1 MNETDLKALFDR
13 ANKSVINPEAKNQAI
28 QAAMAEFEMHNT
40 EDVELRNDGGNKKF
54 SRRQGLIN
62 LLRPTEQDNQLSR
75 RDRMNRKNTAWSY
88 GFLATASVALIA
100 GVIVLNAPLEPG
112 KTFDN
117 RSDMP
122 RITAPQSINEMIIE
136 TVKVDEPQIVVTH
149 SNNAEF
155 VVSVDVEESGSNT
168 DSLDRES
175 TLAMTKEAISLPSVA
190 EDSASFDLHESPV
203 LTTSNNVTK
212 YLTFDMDVAAPGNTQ
227 IHRNTGS
234 ILLPPSDYREVNL
247 RQENRERFENIESNP
262 VQRVAEKPV
271 STFSIDV
278 DTASYSFVRRSL
290 NRGLLPDKSAVRV
303 EEFLNYFDYDYPV
316 PKDRSKPFTTNVIVG
331 DAPWNPGNKLIHIG
345 IKGYEIEEQPK
356 SNLVFL
362 LDVSGSMSDQDKLP
376 LVKQSIGLLLSQLEQ
391 EDTVAIVVY
400 AGTAGTVLE
409 PTPVKDKYK
418 IQNALNMLEAGGST
432 AGAEGIQL
440 AYQLAEQNFD
450 KSAINRIILATDGD
464 FNVGIDQPEQLKG
477 FVERKREQGIYL
489 SVLGFGGGNYFDQM
503 MQSLAQNGNG
513 VATYIDTISE
523 ARKVLV
529 KEATSSL
536 FPIAQDV
543 KIQVDFNPATV
554 SEYRLIGYETRQLQ
568 REDFNNDQVD
578 AGDIGSGH
586 TVTALYEITPVDS
599 DAGLI
604 DDSRYASPT
613 TTDVSIR
620 DEYALLKLRFKLP
633 GENESTL
640 VEQIIPNRNTLG
652 GSESSWQQ
660 REFQFSAAVAAFAQ
674 ILEGGQYTGDW
685 GYDEVIEVALSSRGD
700 DHFGYR
706 NEFVQLVRLAKVANE
721 M

>member
-1 MNETDLKALFDR
+1 MKETDLKTIFNQ
-13 ANKSVINPEAKNQAI
+13 ANKSVINPEAKRQAI
-28 QAAMAEFEMHNT
+28 QAAMTEFEIHNS
-40 EDVELRNDGGNKKF
+40 EDDELQNDGGNKKF

-62 LLRPTEQDNQLSR
+62 FLRTTEQDNQLSR
-75 RDRMNRKNTAWSY
+75 RDRMNRKNTAWNY
-88 GFLATASVALIA
+88 GLLATASVALIA
-100 GVIVLNAPLEPG
+100 GVIVLDVPLLEPDMPLE
-112 KTFDN
+112 N

-122 RITAPQSINEMIIE
+122 LIAEPQSINEMIVE
-136 TVKVDEPQIVVTH
+136 TVIV
-149 SNNAEF
+149 E
-155 VVSVDVEESGSNT
+155 GSRNNT
-168 DSLDRES
+168 DSVDRAS
-175 TLAMTKEAISLPSVA
+175 PLVKRKEARKEANSLPYYEKSVDYSEFFSSGTEKA
-190 EDSASFDLHESPV
+190 IPGKTQMHLNIDSYIPLPSPDFRQD
-203 LTTSNNVTK
+203 NV
-212 YLTFDMDVAAPGNTQ
+212 
-227 IHRNTGS
+227 
-234 ILLPPSDYREVNL
+234 
-247 RQENRERFENIESNP
+247 RQEHRERFENKVSNP
-262 VQRVAEKPV
+262 VQLVSEKPV

-290 NRGLLPDKSAVRV
+290 NRSRLPDKSAVRV
-303 EEFLNYFDYDYPV
+303 EEFLNYFEYDYPV

-376 LVKQSIGLLLSQLEQ
+376 LVKQSIGLLLSQLKH

-400 AGTAGTVLE
+400 AGAAGTVLE

-418 IQNALNMLEAGGST
+418 IQNALNLLEAGGST
-432 AGAEGIQL
+432 AGAEGIRL

-464 FNVGIDQPEQLKG
+464 FNVGIDQPEQLKS

-489 SVLGFGGGNYFDQM
+489 SVLGFGGGNYYDQM

-599 DAGLI
+599 ETGLI
-604 DDSRYASPT
+604 DDSRYANPT
-613 TTDVSIR
+613 TTDGSIT

-652 GSESSWQQ
+652 GGEPSWQQ
-660 REFQFSAAVAAFAQ
+660 REFQFSSAVAAFAQ

-685 GYDEVIEVALSSRGD
+685 GFDEVIEIALSSRGD
-700 DHFGYR
+700 DNYGYR

>member
-28 QAAMAEFEMHNT
+28 QAAMAEFEIHST
-40 EDVELRNDGGNKKF
+40 EDLELRNDGGNKKF

-62 LLRPTEQDNQLSR
+62 FLRPTEQDNQLSR
-75 RDRMNRKNTAWSY
+75 RDRMNRKNTTWSY
-88 GFLATASVALIA
+88 GLLATASVALIA
-100 GVIVLNAPLEPG
+100 GFIVLNAPLETGMPL
-112 KTFDN
+112 DN
-117 RSDMP
+117 RSDMS
-122 RITAPQSINEMIIE
+122 RIAAPQSINEMIVE

-149 SNNAEF
+149 SNNEEF
-155 VVSVDVEESGSNT
+155 VVSVDVEEPGSNT
-168 DSLDRES
+168 GSLDRES
-175 TLAMTKEAISLPSVA
+175 PLAMTKEARSLPPVPEESV
-190 EDSASFDLHESPV
+190 SFDLHESPV
-203 LTTSNNVTK
+203 LTTPNKGTT
-212 YLTFDMDVAAPGNTQ
+212 YFTFDTEIAASGKPQ
-227 IHRNTGS
+227 IHRSTGS
-234 ILLPPSDYREVNL
+234 ILPPPSDYREDKV
-247 RQENRERFENIESNP
+247 RQEYRERFENIESNP

-362 LDVSGSMSDQDKLP
+362 LDVSGSMADQDKLP

-432 AGAEGIQL
+432 AGAEGIRL

-543 KIQVDFNPATV
+543 KIKVDFNPATV

-613 TTDVSIR
+613 TTDGSIR

-652 GSESSWQQ
+652 GGESSWQQ

-685 GYDEVIEVALSSRGD
+685 GYDEVIEVALSSRGND
-700 DHFGYR
+700 NYGYR

>member
-1 MNETDLKALFDR
+1 MNETDLKTLFNQ
-13 ANKSVINPEAKNQAI
+13 ANKSVINPEAKRQAI
-28 QAAMAEFEMHNT
+28 QAAMTEFEMHNT
-40 EDVELRNDGGNKKF
+40 EDDELQNDGGNKKF

-62 LLRPTEQDNQLSR
+62 FLRPTEQDNQLSR

-88 GFLATASVALIA
+88 GLLATASVALIA
-100 GVIVLNAPLEPG
+100 GVIVLNAPLLEPG
-112 KTFDN
+112 MPLEN

-122 RITAPQSINEMIIE
+122 QIAVPQSINEMIVE
-136 TVKVDEPQIVVTH
+136 TVK
-149 SNNAEF
+149 
-155 VVSVDVEESGSNT
+155 VEESGSNT

-175 TLAMTKEAISLPSVA
+175 PLVKRKEAKSLQVYELSGGYSEIFTFGTEKAKPGKTQMHLNIDSYIPLPSLDFR
-190 EDSASFDLHESPV
+190 ED
-203 LTTSNNVTK
+203 N
-212 YLTFDMDVAAPGNTQ
+212 G
-227 IHRNTGS
+227 
-234 ILLPPSDYREVNL
+234 
-247 RQENRERFENIESNP
+247 RQEHRERFENKESNP

-290 NRGLLPDKSAVRV
+290 NRSLLPDKSAVRV

-345 IKGYEIEEQPK
+345 IRGYEIEEQPK

-376 LVKQSIGLLLSQLEQ
+376 LVKQSIGLLLSQLKQ

-400 AGTAGTVLE
+400 AGAAGTVLE
-409 PTPVKDKYK
+409 PTPVEDKYK

-432 AGAEGIQL
+432 AGAEGIRL

-450 KSAINRIILATDGD
+450 KLAINRIILATDGD
-464 FNVGIDQPEQLKG
+464 FNVGIDQPEQLKS

-489 SVLGFGGGNYFDQM
+489 SVLGFGGGNYYDQM

-599 DAGLI
+599 ETGLI
-604 DDSRYASPT
+604 DDSRYANPT
-613 TTDVSIR
+613 TTDGSIK

-652 GSESSWQQ
+652 DGETSWQQ
-660 REFQFSAAVAAFAQ
+660 RVFQFSSAVAAFAQ

-700 DHFGYR
+700 DNYGYR

>member
-1 MNETDLKALFDR
+1 MNETDLKTLFDQ

-28 QAAMAEFEMHNT
+28 QAAMAEFEMHSA

-62 LLRPTEQDNQLSR
+62 LLRPTERDNQLSG
-75 RDRMNRKNTAWSY
+75 RDRMNWKNTTWSY
-88 GFLATASVALIA
+88 GLLATASVALIA
-100 GVIVLNAPLEPG
+100 GVIVLNAPLETGMPI
-112 KTFDN
+112 DN
-117 RSDMP
+117 SSDMP
-122 RITAPQSINEMIIE
+122 RIAAPQIMNEMKVE
-136 TVKVDEPQIVVTH
+136 TVKVDEPQILVTH

-203 LTTSNNVTK
+203 LTTHKGTT
-212 YLTFDMDVAAPGNTQ
+212 YFTFDTEIAASGKTQ

-234 ILLPPSDYREVNL
+234 ILPPTSDYREDKVP
-247 RQENRERFENIESNP
+247 QEYRERFENIESNP

-362 LDVSGSMSDQDKLP
+362 LDVSGSMADQDKLP

-432 AGAEGIQL
+432 AGAEGIRL